1 MLETR
6 PSTRTEPASA
16 ESLLPTAIWLW
27 TAMSVLIAVAYSLI
41 TISAGSRV
49 PVAAAR
55 MAGRLPIAVT
65 AAWVSCCASAE

>member
-6 PSTRTEPASA
+6 PSTRTEPASV
-16 ESLLPTAIWLW
+16 ESLLPTAIWPSM
-27 TAMSVLIAVAYSLI
+27 ASSVLIAVAYSWI
-41 TISAGSRV
+41 TISAGSLV

-65 AAWVSCCASAE
+65 AALLSCWASAE